1 MTAPT
6 YSQLY
11 RAQCDLAREGKLGC
25 AIGSREALHKAYRE
39 LGRRG
44 AEKRARLR
52 AARSAPSHT
61 RARACL
67 PPGDRE

>member
-6 YSQLY
+6 YSQLH
-11 RAQCDLAREGKLGC
+11 RAMCDLAREGRLGC
-25 AIGSREALHKAYRE
+25 AIGSREAFHAAYRE

-52 AARSAPSHT
+52 AARSTNPHT